1 MVEHDSLLALIP
13 SSLPEAARSIEG
25 LYLRCSGWLAQH
37 LPRIGTLIVAA
48 LLSLYARRINDTVRR
63 VAAGWPFP
71 LRVAAFIAVVG
82 FGFGLII
89 AAASPLV
96 AAGLRSVGTY
106 YLLPATL
113 CAFIVV
119 GILAERSG
127 RI

>member
-1 MVEHDSLLALIP
+1 MVEHDPFLAQIP
-13 SSLPEAARSIEG
+13 SSVPEAARMIEG
-25 LYLRCSGWLAQH
+25 SYLRCSSWLAQH
-37 LPRIGTLIVAA
+37 LPRVGTLISAA
-48 LLSLYARRINDTVRR
+48 LLSLYARHVNDTVRR

-71 LRVAAFIAVVG
+71 LRVAAFVAVVG

-89 AAASPLV
+89 AFASPLI
-96 AAGLRSVGTY
+96 AAGLRAVGTY